1 MQLPTLLRESDE
13 TMDEPGAKK
22 MNRMLRNGSLAMLAA
37 VVFTACTK
45 NTDQAAAQA
54 TAEGIANTIA
64 STSVATDKAC
74 KLFTRAEIATALGAA
89 VEEGTNW
96 APGGC
101 EWRAG
106 DTAVHITI
114 ARAEDWEPQDKS
126 AGGESLQGIGKQA
139 FVGPWL
145 GDSRAGALTDSN
157 TVYVLTPS
165 RDVSV
170 ALLRKAVERL
180 PPP

>member
-1 MQLPTLLRESDE
+1 MNQPLRCC
-13 TMDEPGAKK
+13 TT
-22 MNRMLRNGSLAMLAA
+22 AMFAA
-37 VVFTACTK
+37 VVLAACSR
-45 NTDQAAAQA
+45 NVDQAAAKA
-54 TAEGIANTIA
+54 TAEGIATTMA
-64 STSVATDKAC
+64 STAVATDKAC
-74 KLFTRAEIATALGAA
+74 KLFSRDEIAAALGAA

-114 ARAEDWEPQDKS
+114 ARTQDWEPLDKS

-145 GDSRAGALTDSN
+145 NDMRAGALTDTH
-157 TVYVLTPS
+157 TVYVMSPS

-170 ALLRKAVERL
+170 VLLRQAVARL
-180 PPP
+180 PSP

>member
-1 MQLPTLLRESDE
+1 MNRLLRSG
-13 TMDEPGAKK
+13 TI
-22 MNRMLRNGSLAMLAA
+22 AMLAA
-37 VVFTACTK
+37 VVLTACSK
-45 NTDQAAAQA
+45 NTDQAAAKA
-54 TAEGIANTIA
+54 TAEGIASTMA
-64 STSVATDKAC
+64 STAVATDKAC
-74 KLFTRAEIATALGAA
+74 KLFSRDEIATALGAA

-106 DTAVHITI
+106 DTAVHITV
-114 ARAEDWEPQDKS
+114 ARAEDWEPLDKS

-145 GDSRAGALTDSN
+145 NDMRAGALTDTN